1 MNRKTSNY
9 LAVLALVG
17 LIGLSACKKEKSSTT
32 GWAYNDSKWGGFEK
46 RDYAGQELGPGLAF
60 IQGGTFVMGNVE
72 QDVMYEHH
80 NVARRITVNSFYMD
94 ETEVRNVDY
103 REYLY
108 WLNRTYGKDYKEIV
122 KAAEPDQ
129 EVWRDE
135 LAYNEPY
142 VQYYFTHPAYNDYP
156 VVGVNWVQAM
166 DYCAWRTDRV
176 NEMILIRE
184 GILELNPNQVNADNF
199 NTDSYLAGQYEG
211 VQGKKPMKNLD
222 PNAEDQ
228 YRRVEFT
235 DGILLPAYR
244 LPTEAEWEYAAL
256 ALVGNLPHPDEERVT
271 DRRIYPWNGTTTRFY
286 KGGWQG
292 DFLANFK
299 RGRGDNMGVAG
310 NLNDNAEITAPVDAF
325 MPNDFGLFNM
335 AGNVSEWVLDVYR
348 PMTTLDASDL
358 NTFRGNEFKTLV
370 RDADGEIAA
379 KNDTTGKLEYRLVTD
394 EEVATRRNYRT
405 GDVRDFLDGD
415 AQSLNGNSFMY
426 NFGVTSLVNN
436 ESRVYKGG
444 SWNDRAYFL
453 SPGTRRYLDQN
464 ESSSEIG
471 FRCAMIRVGS
481 PSGNDFN
488 KGKGGNN
495 FGKQSKSK
503 W

>member
-1 MNRKTSNY
+1 MKNK
-9 LAVLALVG
+9 VLVFTLGILTLGLVT
-17 LIGLSACKKEKSSTT
+17 LNSCSKEKSSTT
-32 GWAYNDSKWGGFEK
+32 GWAYNDPDWGGFENK
-46 RDYAGQELGPGLAF
+46 PYIGQETGPGMVF
-60 IQGGTFVMGNVE
+60 VPGGTFVMGNTE

-80 NVARRITVNSFYMD
+80 TFPRRITVSSFYMD
-94 ETEVRNVDY
+94 ETEVKNIDY

-108 WLNRTYGKDYKEIV
+108 WLNRTFGNDYPEIV

-129 EVWRDE
+129 QVWRDE

-142 VQYYFTHPAYNDYP
+142 VEYYFTHPAYDDYP
-156 VVGVNWVQAM
+156 VVGVDWEQAM
-166 DYCAWRTDRV
+166 DYCGWRTDRV
-176 NEMILIRE
+176 NEMIMVRE
-184 GILELNPNQVNADNF
+184 GFLELNPNQVNADNF

-211 VQGKKPMKNLD
+211 VEGKKPMKNLD
-222 PNAEDQ
+222 PNGEE
-228 YRRVEFT
+228 YRQVEFS
-235 DGILLPAYR
+235 DGVLLPDYR

-256 ALVGNLPHPDEERVT
+256 ALIGNLPHPDEERVT
-271 DRRIYPWNGTTTRFY
+271 DRRIYPWNGTTTRY
-286 KGGWQG
+286 YQGGWQG

-299 RGRGDNMGVAG
+299 RGRGDNMGLAG
-310 NLNDNAEITAPVDAF
+310 NLNDNASITAPVDAY

-335 AGNVSEWVLDVYR
+335 AGNVSEWTLDVYR
-348 PMTTLDASDL
+348 ALTFEDANDL

-370 RDADGEIAA
+370 LDDEGQVAA

-405 GDVRDFLDGD
+405 GDVRDYLDGD
-415 AQSLNGNSFMY
+415 AQSLDGEEYMY
-426 NFGVTSLVNN
+426 NYGVSSLVNN

-453 SPGTRRYLDQN
+453 SPGTRRYLDQK
-464 ESSSEIG
+464 EASSEIG

-481 PSGNDFN
+481 PSGNSI
-488 KGKGGNN
+488 KGGNN
-495 FGKQSKSK
+495 FKKKKQ